1 MEWTLGDMLKAF
13 LVEVE
18 LREDHCLTQHRV
30 GSREVKK
37 VPYTSSVLFTARE
50 DDKRCAFC
58 LGTRSPE
65 DCKKVTN
72 IAERK
77 KLLIKFGRCFNC
89 INKGHRARDCKVV
102 VKCKNCK
109 GSHSTCLCDT
119 KLQQPSGANSDQPS
133 TVNTPSSFLVGTE
146 SRIALQTA

>member
-1 MEWTLGDMLKAF
+1 MGDMLEAF
-13 LVEVE
+13 LVVVE
-18 LREDHCLTQHRV
+18 LREGYCLTQHQV
-30 GSREVKK
+30 GSREGKK
-37 VPYTSSVLFTARE
+37 VPYTSSVLFTTRG

-58 LGTRSPE
+58 LGTHSPE

-89 INKGHRARDCKVV
+89 INKVHRARDCKVV

-109 GSHSTCLCDT
+109 GSHNTCLCDT
-119 KLQQPSGANSDQPS
+119 KLRATTLRENSDQSS
-133 TVNTPSSFLVGTE
+133 TVNTPSSLLVGTE
-146 SRIALQTA
+146 DRVAFQTA